1 MNGNYLI
8 RPETPKDFLATET
21 LVREAFWNV
30 YRPGC
35 TEHFVLHCYRDK
47 PDFVPELSLVIEM
60 GGKIIGQIMYVRAHI
75 DCDDG
80 RKIDV
85 MTFGPMC
92 IAPDFQKKGYGKILL
107 DYSIEKAK
115 ELEAGCLLICGD
127 INFYGK
133 SGFVPAVK
141 KGIRYAADAESDAP
155 YFLCKEL
162 ATDFLC
168 GVTGSY
174 TDPEGY
180 FVAEKNPED
189 FEAYEKKFP
198 HKEKLVC
205 AGQLAKTS
213 TADDATYHKQ

>member
-1 MNGNYLI
+1 MTNNYVI
-8 RPETPKDFLATET
+8 RPETPKDFLDTET

-47 PDFVPELSLVIEM
+47 PDFVPELSLVMEK

-115 ELEAGCLLICGD
+115 ELGTGCLLICGD

-162 ATDFLC
+162 EPDFLR

-174 TDPEGY
+174 TDPDRY
-180 FVAEKNPED
+180 FVAEKNPEE
-189 FEAYEKKFP
+189 FETYEKKFP
-198 HKEKLVC
+198 HKEKIVR
-205 AGQLAKTS
+205 AGQLA
-213 TADDATYHKQ
+213 Q